1 MNVERRQDRFDP
13 QGYLRTTPKMVSIVL
28 CLNLRFWNFCIKQ
41 DLKKK
46 GEKKMKENE
55 KKD

>member
-46 GEKKMKENE
+46 GEKKMKENA